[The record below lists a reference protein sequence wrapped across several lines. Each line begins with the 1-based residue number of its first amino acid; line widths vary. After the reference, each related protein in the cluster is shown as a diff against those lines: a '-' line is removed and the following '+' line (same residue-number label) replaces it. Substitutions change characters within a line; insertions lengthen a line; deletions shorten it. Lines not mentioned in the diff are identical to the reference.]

1 MRGYYSLDEKLECI
15 EHGEVSLEEA
25 YNLIDKYIEGQKEVE
40 GIRDGE
46 YVISKSSFG
55 FYIDDKTSIEIFIYG
70 ENSYGLQF
78 ETAIVKKFLFF
89 NYNSWYQEEITIFEK
104 ESLKEVVLKFFQYEP
119 EEFRLYFEQTRSK
132 VK

>member
-15 EHGEVSLEEA
+15 EHGEVSIEEG

-78 ETAIVKKFLFF
+78 ETATVKKFLFF

-104 ESLKEVVLKFFQYEP
+104 ESLKEAVLEIN
-119 EEFRLYFEQTRSK
+119 
-132 VK
+132 